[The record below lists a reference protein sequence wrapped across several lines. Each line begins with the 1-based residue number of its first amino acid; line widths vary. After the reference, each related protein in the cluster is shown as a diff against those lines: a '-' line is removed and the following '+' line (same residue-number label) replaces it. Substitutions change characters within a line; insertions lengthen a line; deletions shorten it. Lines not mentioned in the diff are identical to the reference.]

1 MRTTLHIVSS
11 WKPSTLT
18 SLLCHTAAPSL
29 APEKKSLSAAL
40 PQPSTSGASLF
51 ASMPA
56 AKQGAKLPVMFR
68 LPRKALVDSDDEVR
82 HDFRVRG
89 LLLLGNCCLWVCG
102 LQAPIWLLMWQE
114 ERPKKKLRPSARGKK
129 LTDFLP
135 APSNDASL
143 ALGSGVKVRSA

>member
-1 MRTTLHIVSS
+1 M
-11 WKPSTLT
+11 LT

-29 APEKKSLSAAL
+29 APENKSLVAAL

-82 HDFRVRG
+82 HDLRVCSLRG
-89 LLLLGNCCLWVCG
+89 LLLLGNCCSWECG
-102 LQAPIWLLMWQE
+102 SRAPSWLLMLQE

>member
-1 MRTTLHIVSS
+1 M
-11 WKPSTLT
+11 LT
-18 SLLCHTAAPSL
+18 SLLCRTAAPSL
-29 APEKKSLSAAL
+29 APEKKSLFAAL
-40 PQPSTSGASLF
+40 PQPSTSGPSLF

-82 HDFRVRG
+82 HDSRFCSFRG
-89 LLLLGNCCLWVCG
+89 LLLLGNCCSWSVVCG
-102 LQAPIWLLMWQE
+102 RPVGSSCC
-114 ERPKKKLRPSARGKK
+114 RRSGPKKKLRPSARGKK